1 MKALKDMTQFE
12 RARLESMVARTLHT
26 HKRLI
31 KIDSATPLSD
41 GNADLRVIYRGGF
54 VYRLI
59 TDGTQGFAVAPEVKQ
74 A

>member
-1 MKALKDMTQFE
+1 MKAIKDMSQFE
-12 RARLESMVARTLHT
+12 YERLKSMVARTLHT

-31 KIDSATPLSD
+31 TIDAATPLPS
-41 GNADLRVIYRGGF
+41 GNADLRVIMRGGF

-59 TDGTQGFAVAPEVKQ
+59 TDGTQVFAVAREVQQ

>member
-1 MKALKDMTQFE
+1 MKAIKDMTQFE
-12 RARLESMVARTLHT
+12 FARLESMVARSLHT

-31 KIDSATPLSD
+31 TIDTATPLSS
-41 GNADLRVIYRGGF
+41 GNIDLRVIMRGGF

-59 TDGTQGFAVAPEVKQ
+59 TDGTQVFAVAREVKQ

>member
-1 MKALKDMTQFE
+1 MKALKDMIQFE

-31 KIDSATPLSD
+31 KIDSAMPLSD

-59 TDGTQGFAVAPEVKQ
+59 TDGTQAFAVAREVKQ

>member
-1 MKALKDMTQFE
+1 MKDLLSMTQFE

-54 VYRLI
+54 VYRLLS
-59 TDGTQGFAVAPEVKQ
+59 DGSLVFAVAREV
-74 A
+74 

>member
-12 RARLESMVARTLHT
+12 HERLESMIARTLHT

-31 KIDSATPLSD
+31 RIDSATPLSC

-59 TDGTQGFAVAPEVKQ
+59 TDGTQVFAVAREVKQ

>member
-1 MKALKDMTQFE
+1 MKDLQDMSQLE
-12 RARLESMVARTLHT
+12 YLRLENMIARTLRT

-31 KIDSATPLSD
+31 TIDTAMPLPS
-41 GNADLRVIYRGGF
+41 GNADLRVIMRGGF

-59 TDGTQGFAVAPEVKQ
+59 TDGTQVFAVAREVKQ

>member
-1 MKALKDMTQFE
+1 MKDIKDMTQFE

-31 KIDSATPLSD
+31 KIDSATPLSC
-41 GNADLRVIYRGGF
+41 GNADLRVICRGGF

-59 TDGTQGFAVAPEVKQ
+59 TDGTQVFAVAREVKQ

>member
-1 MKALKDMTQFE
+1 MKDIKDMTQFE

-54 VYRLI
+54 VYRLV
-59 TDGTQGFAVAPEVKQ
+59 TDGTQVFAVAREAKQ

>member
-1 MKALKDMTQFE
+1 MKAIKDMTQFE
-12 RARLESMVARTLHT
+12 FSRLESMVARTLHT

-31 KIDSATPLSD
+31 TIDTAKPLSS
-41 GNADLRVIYRGGF
+41 GNADLRVILRGGF

-59 TDGTQGFAVAPEVKQ
+59 TDGTQVFAVAREVKQ